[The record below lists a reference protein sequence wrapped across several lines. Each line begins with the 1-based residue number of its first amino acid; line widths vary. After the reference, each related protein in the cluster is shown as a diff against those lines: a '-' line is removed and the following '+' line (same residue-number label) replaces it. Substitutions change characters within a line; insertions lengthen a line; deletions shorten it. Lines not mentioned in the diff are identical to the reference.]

1 MNFKFHNTKNVKEFE
16 YDTLT
21 GDLVLTFVNDRK
33 YEYKEVQSQDVAK
46 LMIEKDSFPKQLSKK
61 YKYKEI

>member
-16 YDTLT
+16 YNTLT
-21 GDLVLTFVNDRK
+21 GDLVLTFVNNRK

>member
-21 GDLVLTFVNDRK
+21 GDLVLTFVNNRR
-33 YEYKEVQSQDVAK
+33 YEYKEVQSQDVSK
-46 LMIEKDSFPKQLSKK
+46 LMIEKDSYPKQLSKK